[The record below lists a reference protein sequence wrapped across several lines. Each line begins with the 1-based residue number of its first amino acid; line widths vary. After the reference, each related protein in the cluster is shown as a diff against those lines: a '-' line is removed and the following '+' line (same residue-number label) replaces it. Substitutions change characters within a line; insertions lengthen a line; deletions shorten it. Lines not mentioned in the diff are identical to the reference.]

1 MKKPMYAST
10 FIVRKVTTDRA
21 VSSLSKN
28 NIEVNAKEAE
38 TILNLLYHVANVYNK
53 QEIKRK

>member
-1 MKKPMYAST
+1 MKKHQYTSA
-10 FIVRKVTTDRA
+10 FLVRKVTTERA
-21 VSSLSKN
+21 VSSLAKN

-53 QEIKRK
+53 QDSKRK